1 MFKLKTKFL
10 AYAAV
15 LLLVVVLA
23 SYKFNHPTVDATADK
38 NAVLMKVLMQGL
50 TSAHFHPKKVDDTFS
65 KEVYKTYLERLAFN
79 KKFLTQ
85 TDIAQLKKF
94 ETEIDDEVKK
104 KDRTSFLNLPLIFFR
119 LA

>member
-1 MFKLKTKFL
+1 MFKLKTKFF

-23 SYKFNHPTVDATADK
+23 SYKFNHPAPVDAAADK

-50 TSAHFHPKKVDDTFS
+50 SSAHFHPKKVDDTFS

-79 KKFLTQ
+79 KKYT
-85 TDIAQLKKF
+85 KKPISLAIMQNYKF
-94 ETEIDDEVKK
+94 QVT
-104 KDRTSFLNLPLIFFR
+104 NCNYPLFIYK
-119 LA
+119 L